1 MESKDRRLAG
11 FWVNDPGVSRGF
23 PGCRLFHGIL
33 AKKLAH
39 IRPHRAAQENK
50 YGQRLRSDLVFY
62 WSRGLHS
69 SQRPSGYDPKCWYD
83 RARLPYGGRAKVF
96 RGAPTKGAR
105 HNSRRSCEVMR
116 GIQSDLGRLTS
127 VFCLIPYAPSRENHL
142 PSSHQTSFS
151 DPPTL
156 SE

>member
-1 MESKDRRLAG
+1 MVRDYVPTWCFIGREGCIRANDLQAMTRSAG
-11 FWVNDPGVSRGF
+11 MTELVCRTGVE
-23 PGCRLFHGIL
+23 
-33 AKKLAH
+33 
-39 IRPHRAAQENK
+39 Q
-50 YGQRLRSDLVFY
+50 
-62 WSRGLHS
+62 
-69 SQRPSGYDPKCWYD
+69 KC
-83 RARLPYGGRAKVF
+83 F
-96 RGAPTKGAR
+96 GAR
-105 HNSRRSCEVMR
+105 HNSRRSCEAMR